1 MVIKINNITNL
12 ADARYAAALGVDYLC
27 FAQERGSMYKVPI
40 QTVQEILP
48 WIEGPQAVLS
58 YGHDYEG
65 AHLAVAETQTH
76 NLWQEYDWRPLQ
88 DIPGGYEV
96 ISGGRFGMS
105 IRLRQLHGGHLQV
118 DHYAAFKQA
127 VTHAQ
132 YLEVQPLPTFNT
144 YQLTDLL
151 RTLRSMLPQHTPLLL
166 TLDEVPSHLHAAGMA
181 MADGFA
187 FGQKL
192 HHDFTQLD
200 YDAFEKLLD
209 LHGPD
214 RRLS

>member
-1 MVIKINNITNL
+1 MIIKVNNITNL

-27 FAQERGSMYKVPI
+27 FAQERGSLYKVPK
-40 QTVQEILP
+40 QTVHEILP
-48 WIEGPQAVLS
+48 WIEGPQSVLA

-65 AHLAVAETQTH
+65 AHLAVAETQQF

-96 ISGGRFGMS
+96 ISGGRFGLVL
-105 IRLRQLHGGHLQV
+105 RLRQLHGGHLLV
-118 DHYAAFKQA
+118 DHHALLRDAAQ
-127 VTHAQ
+127 HAQ
-132 YLEVQPLPTFNT
+132 YLEVEPLPTFNT
-144 YQLTDLL
+144 YQVTDLL
-151 RTLRSMLPQHTPLLL
+151 KTIRALVPQHTPVLL
-166 TLDEVPSHLHAAGMA
+166 TLDGLAPHLQQAGMPLA
-181 MADGFA
+181 QGFA

-192 HHDFTQLD
+192 HDDFTQLD

-209 LHGPD
+209 LHGPE